1 VAAYTI
7 GIDVGSQSIKAC
19 LLDPDGDVVAVG
31 RQGCSMRHPASG
43 WAEQDPAEWHVGLV
57 AVVYEVLERAGVAG
71 RDVGQLGLACQVDGV
86 VPVDAALRP
95 LRDAIIWLDRR
106 AAAEASALVQSVGE
120 RELFELTGL
129 NCNASHTSPKM
140 MWLREHEPDV
150 YAEARWL
157 PAVGG
162 YLVGWLTGEVAIDH
176 ANASSTL
183 LYDVGE
189 AGWSERLIE
198 AAGIEAEMLPE
209 VRDST
214 DLAGCLSRAAAERL
228 GLTTDCKVIVGTG
241 DEHGAALAAG
251 LLRPGLVADVTGT
264 AEPVAAVAAELTL
277 DEEGLVETHAHAVP
291 GTLLVEN
298 PGFVSGGSTL
308 WLAESVLRRPQADV
322 FSLAA
327 EAPPGSDGAIFLPT
341 LSGAMSPRWND
352 AMRGAF
358 AGLAMNHTDAHL
370 ARAVLEG
377 CAYALRDIVDRL
389 DSLGLAGDEVRVVGG
404 GARSS
409 LWLQIKADV
418 MDRPVRSV
426 LAEEPTALGAAM
438 LAGCAGGVFS
448 DFDDAV
454 ARAVALAPE
463 AIRPDPERAAR
474 YEETYA
480 AYRRLYDGV
489 EGSIGVEENVG

>member
-1 VAAYTI
+1 MGAHTI
-7 GIDVGSQSIKAC
+7 GIDVGSQSIKGC
-19 LLDPDGDVVAVG
+19 LLDPDGDVVGVG
-31 RQGCSMRHPASG
+31 RQGCAMRHPASG
-43 WAEQDPAEWHVGLV
+43 WAEQDPAEWHAGLV
-57 AVVYEVLERAGVAG
+57 SVVYEMLERAGVAG
-71 RDVGQLGLACQVDGV
+71 ADVGQLGLACQVDGV
-86 VPVDAALRP
+86 VPVDRALRP
-95 LRDAIIWLDRR
+95 LRDGIIWLDRR
-106 AAAEASALVQSVGE
+106 AASEAAALAEEVGE

-129 NCNASHTSPKM
+129 NCNASHTAPKM
-140 MWLREHEPDV
+140 MWLRDHEPDA
-150 YAEARWL
+150 YREAHWL
-157 PAVGG
+157 PAVGS
-162 YLVGWLTGEVAIDH
+162 YLAGWLTGEVVVDH

-183 LYDVGE
+183 LYDVG
-189 AGWSERLIE
+189 AAAWSDRLLD
-198 AAGIEAEMLPE
+198 AAGIEGEMLPQ

-214 DLAGCLSRAAAERL
+214 DVAGSLTPVAAERL

-264 AEPVAAVAAELTL
+264 AEPVAAVADKLTL
-277 DEEGLVETHAHAVP
+277 DDGGLVETHAHAVP

-327 EAPPGSDGAIFLPT
+327 EAPAGSDEVIFLPA

-358 AGLAMNHTDAHL
+358 AGLAMNHSDAHL

-389 DSLGLAGDEVRVVGG
+389 DALGLAGGEIRVVGG
-404 GARSS
+404 GARSA

-418 MDRPVRSV
+418 LNRPVRAV

-438 LAGCAGGVFS
+438 LAGVAGGAFS

-454 ARAVALAPE
+454 DRGVATAPE
-463 AIRPDPERAAR
+463 AIVPDPTRAAR
-474 YEETYA
+474 YEEGYA
-480 AYRRLYDGV
+480 AYRRLYDGI
-489 EGSIGVEENVG
+489 EGSIE